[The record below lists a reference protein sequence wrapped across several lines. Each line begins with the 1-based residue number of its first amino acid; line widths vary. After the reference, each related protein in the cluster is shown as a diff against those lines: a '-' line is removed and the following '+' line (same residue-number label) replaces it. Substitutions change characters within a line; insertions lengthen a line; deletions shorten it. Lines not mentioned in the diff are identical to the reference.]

1 MFSLFSLFI
10 QPFHRKADPV
20 LLLIHTENT
29 NLHNISDAYSFQR
42 MFDKFFTH
50 LGNMNKSVLMN
61 SDINESSEIDYVA
74 DSSFQD
80 HTLFQ
85 ILDIQYVCAENRLRH
100 LITRISCRFLQ
111 LFYNIPKSNLSNF
124 QFICSLLVIPDLS
137 GKSGK
142 LASCNILSGI
152 SQFLKKPGSRLI
164 ALRVNACRVERDWS
178 RL

>member
-1 MFSLFSLFI
+1 MFEKGFLQGNVKRREIMLSLFSLFI

-74 DSSFQD
+74 DLS
-80 HTLFQ
+80 
-85 ILDIQYVCAENRLRH
+85 
-100 LITRISCRFLQ
+100 LIHI
-111 LFYNIPKSNLSNF
+111 
-124 QFICSLLVIPDLS
+124 
-137 GKSGK
+137 
-142 LASCNILSGI
+142 
-152 SQFLKKPGSRLI
+152 
-164 ALRVNACRVERDWS
+164 
-178 RL
+178 